1 MNGITRIEMDALNAV
16 RNIERKMKDQREID
30 WEQRR
35 YEVASTA
42 LNALISN
49 PVSFNSDVTYF
60 SQFEEMTIE
69 EKVKA
74 VIERNAEEAVMIA
87 DALIAELKKG
97 GEK

>member
-1 MNGITRIEMDALNAV
+1 MTRIEMDAMRA
-16 RNIERKMKDQREID
+16 IESMNRKMKDQLDID

-35 YEVASTA
+35 YEIASTA

-60 SQFEEMTIE
+60 SQFEEMTID

-74 VIERNAEEAVMIA
+74 MIEQNAEEAVMIA